1 MSSQRGQCFQFS
13 FEQRKILAGGQ
24 EPKVGSFLSFV
35 GQMLAL
41 WSGTLPAGQLIT
53 GHHNSSEPALGKW
66 RHCIV
71 GSGFYP
77 LISGIK
83 DHVLAAPAFLPFP
96 FPLSLSFLIFYIIF
110 LNFFFQVY

>member
-1 MSSQRGQCFQFS
+1 MSSQRGQRFQFS

-53 GHHNSSEPALGKW
+53 GHHNSSEPAPGKW
-66 RHCIV
+66 RRCIV
-71 GSGFYP
+71 GSGFYL

-83 DHVLAAPAFLPFP
+83 DHVLAAPACLPSP
-96 FPLSLSFLIFYIIF
+96 FPLSLSPFL
-110 LNFFFQVY
+110 FFTLSF